1 MKSKWQDHSR
11 REQDKAQIELKNT
24 VIIPR
29 FEKNIVSMLRLYDE
43 GYEFNITVKDV

>member
-1 MKSKWQDHSR
+1 MNGKIHSR
-11 REQDKAQIELKNT
+11 REQDKAPNRALKNT